1 MKKRPVGAMLLFILG
16 FLAVS
21 GFTAFAFL
29 SAETVSQRE
38 NRTLAAMPEFSRD
51 SWFSGGFASGLE
63 TYLSDH
69 VFSRN
74 RLVSLSQRLEGMMEK
89 PTDIRVVRQEVDIG
103 VDVREEAPAISAGAI
118 QAPAAD
124 VREEEYLIL
133 NDRIVPVYQNNDAAR
148 RYYWQV
154 VNACYKSLPDSVHKY
169 LMLVPSRIEFEEE
182 HVRALA
188 DSQKEAID
196 HVYKNV
202 DASVTR
208 VDAYGR
214 LADKDVDALY
224 FRTDHHWTA
233 LAAYYAAEALFES
246 MGRSHLPIA
255 DYDRHEV
262 EGFLGYLYAKNNVAS
277 IKNQPDTLAYYLYQ
291 NSSCPQ
297 TVSTFEEDGNA
308 PVVRKGNVVDPAR
321 GFYYT
326 FVESSFSHT
335 VIEGRRGDGS
345 CILVVGDSYANVLMP
360 WLADNFARA
369 ILIDPRYFNG
379 GKTAFMAF
387 FSDYGV
393 TDFLIVDYAQVLT
406 SVYFTARI
414 DALQGVGAQ

>member
-1 MKKRPVGAMLLFILG
+1 MKKRPVGAMLLLILG

-21 GFTAFAFL
+21 GLTAFAFL
-29 SAETVSQRE
+29 STETVSQKE
-38 NRTLAAMPEFSRD
+38 NRTLAAMPELTRD
-51 SWFSGGFASGLE
+51 TWFSGGFASALE
-63 TYLSDH
+63 NYLSDH
-69 VFSRN
+69 VFDRN
-74 RLVSLSQRLEGMMEK
+74 SLVSASQRLEGMMEK
-89 PTDIRVVRQEVDIG
+89 ATDIRVVRQEVDIG
-103 VDVREEAPAISAGAI
+103 VDVQETAPAVSAGAV
-118 QAPAAD
+118 QAPA
-124 VREEEYLIL
+124 VNVQEEEYLIL
-133 NDRIVPVYQNNDAAR
+133 NDRIVPVYQSNDAAR
-148 RYYWQV
+148 KYYWQV
-154 VNACYKSLPDSVHKY
+154 VNACYRSLPDSIHKH

-182 HVRALA
+182 SVRALA

-202 DASVTR
+202 DATVNKI
-208 VDAYGR
+208 DAYGR

-233 LAAYYAAEALFES
+233 LAAYYGAQALFES
-246 MGRSHLPIA
+246 VGRSYLPIE

-262 EGFLGYLYAKNNVAS
+262 PGFLGYLYAKNNVAS
-277 IKNQPDTLAYYLYQ
+277 IRSQPDTLTYYLYG

-297 TVSTFEEDGNA
+297 TVHTFDEDSNA
-308 PVVRKGNVVDPAR
+308 PVVRQSDVVDPAR

-335 VIEGRRGDGS
+335 VIEGRRDDGS

-369 ILIDPRYFNG
+369 ILIDPRYFTG
-379 GKTAFMAF
+379 GHAAFMEL

-393 TDFLIVDYAQVLT
+393 TDFLIADYAQVLT
-406 SVYFTARI
+406 SVYFTAQI
-414 DALQGVGAQ
+414 DALQGEGAQ